1 MSDWMKSVGP
11 LALLLLIV
19 GFGFVVSCSEDGT
32 ERYSDARSVAKDFH
46 NLAVNGRYSEL
57 SALVDFPFNYDL
69 QHEILSEAAFQRL
82 MEKRGASI
90 GRRARPATAIEVVS
104 YERFLAGDKVAGV
117 SLSEEDAEQQAQK
130 IGLAPGCFLIRC
142 YHEDP
147 ESGRRDAR
155 GYWLVVRENSLG
167 DLKVVTYYD

>member
-1 MSDWMKSVGP
+1 MSFRFKSIC
-11 LALLLLIV
+11 LLLFLFITL
-19 GFGFVVSCSEDGT
+19 GFGLISACSEEGS
-32 ERYSDARSVAKDFH
+32 ERYADARSLAKDFH

-57 SALVDFPFNYDL
+57 STLVDYPFNYDL
-69 QHEILSEAAFQRL
+69 QHDIQSEAAFQRL
-82 MEKRGASI
+82 MEKKGTAI

-117 SLSEEDAEQQAQK
+117 SLSEDVAEEQAKK
-130 IGLAPGCFLIRC
+130 IGLVPGCYLIRC
-142 YHEDP
+142 YHEDAS
-147 ESGRRDAR
+147 SGRRDAR